1 MAMRVDKYGDEVSN
15 YTQSRTNRNKRLY
28 REVYDEYG
36 DLDNLPLADNTN
48 EIDINTLKELIS
60 DIYNN
65 KDESRVPDNFDISF
79 LENRK
84 RNIDENKVYDINKLL
99 EKAKYE
105 NDKLKDS
112 ESELLKTS
120 RSILSRLDVDD
131 YKINNDYS
139 KDVDSI
145 KSNNLEM
152 TREMKYHTK
161 KILDDP
167 LTSQVM
173 PDNDLAMDLFF
184 DLKPTG
190 DTIVT
195 KPIKDMDNDSNDE
208 VSIKE
213 VDVKK
218 DDDRDIDIIKKNA
231 NNIDNDFFTSSYTF
245 SSKDFNDDGFDEIK
259 SNNMLKIV
267 FLIVCILILCGI
279 IFYFVINYGLG
290 A

>member
-60 DIYNN
+60 DMDNN

-267 FLIVCILILCGI
+267 FLIVCILILCGV